1 MFIPN
6 AYFLKDCFQLFVGF
20 VSLFLCFFELY
31 DCIFDVQGI
40 VFGILDCQVTA
51 FICPDFPRE
60 FPLIQLGKSSWYFQG
75 FLAYNKHWTASSNV
89 SMRPWHRNGRSMTR
103 SSRKSTLTGF
113 PKKHLAGISICAATE
128 RYRTQGS
135 GWVWNEHSVGS
146 ADCRM

>member
-1 MFIPN
+1 MLIPN

-75 FLAYNKHWTASSNV
+75 FLAYNQHICLTNEPPLGAEFARTNVASRELRDNRRV
-89 SMRPWHRNGRSMTR
+89 WLKRLVKAVARWN
-103 SSRKSTLTGF
+103 LQ
-113 PKKHLAGISICAATE
+113 ISIFI
-128 RYRTQGS
+128 
-135 GWVWNEHSVGS
+135 VF
-146 ADCRM
+146 